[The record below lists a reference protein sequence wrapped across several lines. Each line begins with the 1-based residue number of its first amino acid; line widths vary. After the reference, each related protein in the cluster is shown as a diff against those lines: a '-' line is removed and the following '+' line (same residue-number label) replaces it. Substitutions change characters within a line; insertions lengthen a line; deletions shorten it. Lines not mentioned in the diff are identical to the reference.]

1 MSNSLRNK
9 AKELKPE
16 TRAALEAELG
26 RRFADDESV
35 SVNVYPPY
43 IEPSPAAREEAAQRL
58 RKHFETVDARGIP
71 GTDEEIEAD
80 IIEAM
85 RSVRPGYRE
94 IE

>member
-1 MSNSLRNK
+1 MSNNLRHK
-9 AKELKPE
+9 AKELKPA

-26 RRFADDESV
+26 RAFADDESV
-35 SVNVYPPY
+35 NVSVYPPY
-43 IEPSPAAREEAAQRL
+43 VEPSPESRKEASERL
-58 RKHFETVDARGIP
+58 RQHFEKVDARGIP